1 MLVGVGL
8 VILASVAFFILTNS
22 KTSAATN
29 NPSAEQDF
37 AIPVVVDFPAPAI
50 HLTDLQGKP
59 VTLDDYLGQVVLL
72 NNWATWCPPCK
83 AEMPTLQAYYEEHR
97 DSGFSV
103 IAVEAGEP
111 VEQVAE
117 FTRQMELTFPVW
129 PDPEQKLYDA
139 FHNIS
144 LPTSWLVDRDGQV
157 VLTWTGA
164 ISRQVLEQYVTPLL
178 EE

>member
-1 MLVGVGL
+1 M
-8 VILASVAFFILTNS
+8 ILASVALFILINLNS
-22 KTSAATN
+22 TAATN
-29 NPSAEQDF
+29 NPSAEQAS
-37 AIPVVVDFPAPAI
+37 AIPVVVDFPAPMLN
-50 HLTDLQGKP
+50 LTDLQGQP
-59 VTLDDYLGQVVLL
+59 VALNDYRGQMVLL

-83 AEMPTLQAYYEEHR
+83 AEMPTLQAYYEDHR
-97 DSGFSV
+97 LSGFSV

-117 FTRQMELTFPVW
+117 FTHQMGLTFPVW

-139 FHNIS
+139 FHNVS
-144 LPTSWLVDRDGQV
+144 LPASWLIDRDGQV

-164 ISRQVLEQYVTPLL
+164 ISRQVLEQYVTPFL